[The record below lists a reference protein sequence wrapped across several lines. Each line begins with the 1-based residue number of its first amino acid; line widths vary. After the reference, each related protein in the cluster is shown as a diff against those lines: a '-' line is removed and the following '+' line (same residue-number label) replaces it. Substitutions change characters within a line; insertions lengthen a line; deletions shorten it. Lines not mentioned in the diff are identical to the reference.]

1 MNRLFVL
8 DCHETQ
14 LRHAFHLE
22 CLGQMLQRPY
32 AHSCGSCFAAVSPDD
47 AAAIREAFA
56 AQKRARHLQI
66 IRLRQKFAALYE
78 PVVVPL
84 ESSSAC
90 SASPLAASLPTL
102 SPDADAVAPPD
113 VEVEFDDIVCP
124 CGATRGLLEST
135 WNWCP
140 QCAVYVGAGLVASC
154 KCGDAEYGDDQDQ
167 NWLICDKCGQY
178 SHLECYPEVAEAPDD
193 APFLC
198 QRCFVPVPAPAPAAP
213 AAAEP
218 APRAFLHMPKLT
230 QRCALQRAYALA
242 FARAD
247 LLGPKREDVG
257 EIKQKPKK
265 PAPAKKRVLDENGQ
279 PRKRGRPRK
288 NASAST
294 TTSASASAPIAAI
307 DQPAPEIAEAP
318 NVPIAPLEALAVAIA
333 IDQLAPTPEPKIA
346 EAPQMPAVAEPETLA
361 TVVLAPPPPAV
372 AEPETLAIVVL
383 VPPPPPPQLVE
394 EPKIAKKAAK
404 PFACPHCPF
413 KFDRVGKLK
422 SHLTVHPPQHRVKV
436 EPEASAVVD
445 CKPEAVDDEN
455 GNVEVHLSESG
466 APPRSKSKRALR
478 RQLSAQFVSE
488 DDMTCLL

>member
-1 MNRLFVL
+1 VL

-78 PVVVPL
+78 PVVVAL
-84 ESSSAC
+84 ESSSVF
-90 SASPLAASLPTL
+90 SASPPSATQPTL
-102 SPDADAVAPPD
+102 SPVVPHE
-113 VEVEFDDIVCP
+113 VEVKFDDIVCP
-124 CGATRGLLEST
+124 CGATRGLLDST

-154 KCGDAEYGDDQDQ
+154 KCDDAEYGDDQDQ

-198 QRCFVPVPAPAPAAP
+198 QRCFCSVPAPAAP
-213 AAAEP
+213 A
-218 APRAFLHMPKLT
+218 APRAFLHMPKHT

-247 LLGPKREDVG
+247 LLGPKREDVD
-257 EIKQKPKK
+257 EIKQQKPKK

-294 TTSASASAPIAAI
+294 TTSTSASASAPTAPIETLV
-307 DQPAPEIAEAP
+307 QPAP
-318 NVPIAPLEALAVAIA
+318 V
-333 IDQLAPTPEPKIA
+333 PEP
-346 EAPQMPAVAEPETLA
+346 EAPQMPAPI
-361 TVVLAPPPPAV
+361 AV
-372 AEPETLAIVVL
+372 AEPEVLATVVVF
-383 VPPPPPPQLVE
+383 VPPPPVE
-394 EPKIAKKAAK
+394 DNKKAAK

-413 KFDRVGKLK
+413 KSDRVGKLK
-422 SHLTVHPPQHRVKV
+422 SHLTVHAHQHRVKV
-436 EPEASAVVD
+436 EPEASAV
-445 CKPEAVDDEN
+445 DDQN
-455 GNVEVHLSESG
+455 GNVDVHLGESG
-466 APPRSKSKRALR
+466 APLRSKSKRALR